1 MTTSQRSTVVGVFDD
16 RAHAQ
21 QAVKDLRQAGF
32 REDQI
37 GVVARDGEA
46 VAGAEQVTDKG
57 SHVATGAATG
67 VAAGAGIGALWAL
80 GIAAGI
86 LPGIGPVIS
95 GGILAS
101 VLASAAGGAAIAGV
115 AGALIG
121 LGIPEHEAQYYENE
135 FQQGRVLVT
144 VKANGRYDEAWAI
157 LQRHGA
163 YNVNTAGSAH
173 AACTSHAVTG
183 TATATAAQATGT
195 AAAGA
200 VRAGGGQ
207 RVEVREEQ
215 LQAHK
220 RPVEAGEVRVRKEVH
235 TEQQTVNVPVTRE
248 EVIVERHPASGR
260 PTSGDIRP
268 GEEIRVPVKE
278 ERVEV
283 TKQPVVKEEVTVGK
297 RVVHE
302 TEPVSGTVRKEEVKV
317 EREGDVNV
325 RGDIKGA
332 PRDRK

>member
-1 MTTSQRSTVVGVFDD
+1 MNTSQRSTVVGVFND
-16 RAHAQ
+16 RAQAQ

-37 GVVARDGEA
+37 GVVAREGES
-46 VAGAEQVTDKG
+46 VAGAEHVTDKG
-57 SHVATGAATG
+57 SHVGTGAATG

-101 VLASAAGGAAIAGV
+101 ILASAAGGAAIAGI

-121 LGIPEHEAQYYENE
+121 LGVPEHEAQYYENE
-135 FQQGRVLVT
+135 FHQGRVLVT
-144 VKANGRYDEAWAI
+144 VKADGRYDEAWAI

-163 YNVNTAGSAH
+163 YSMNTAGSAQAAH
-173 AACTSHAVTG
+173 ASHT
-183 TATATAAQATGT
+183 ATGT
-195 AAAGA
+195 A
-200 VRAGGGQ
+200 VRAEGGQ

-215 LQAHK
+215 LHAQK
-220 RPVEAGEVRVRKEVH
+220 RPVETGEVRVRKEVH

-248 EVIVERHPASGR
+248 EVVIERHPASGR
-260 PTSGDIRP
+260 ATSGDIRA
-268 GEEIRVPVKE
+268 GEEIRIPVKE

-297 RVVHE
+297 RQVHE
-302 TEPVSGTVRKEEVKV
+302 TEQVSGTVRKEEVKV
-317 EREGDVNV
+317 EQEGDVNV
-325 RGDIKGA
+325 RGNVKGT
-332 PRDRK
+332 PRDRT